1 MKSNELNGSKAVDR
15 VAIITGAGTGMG
27 FEEAKAVAARGYYT
41 IMACHHPEEAE
52 AKRQEIVH
60 NTGNVDVEVIG
71 IELADLSAVRR
82 FADEIKSRF
91 NHIDL
96 LMNNAGTIQT
106 KFRLTPDNIE
116 HTVSVNYVG
125 PYLLTRL
132 LLPLMNQGS
141 RIVNM
146 ASLTYRMGRL
156 DFPDF
161 FTKGRKGG
169 FHRIH
174 IYCNTKLAITLFT
187 FHLAKL
193 LKDRGITVNAAD
205 PWMVS
210 TNIIRMHIP
219 VVDFLADIFFRPVIY
234 TPRKGADTAIR
245 LLLDEDKAGQTGTYN
260 RSNRILDVGEKY
272 FHHRQMQELWDRTEE
287 IVRKYL

>member
-1 MKSNELNGSKAVDR
+1 MKSNELSGSKTAVR

-27 FEEAKAVAARGYYT
+27 FEEAKAVAAKGYYT
-41 IMACHHPEEAE
+41 VMACHHPAEAE
-52 AKRQEIVH
+52 EKRQEIIRE
-60 NTGNVDVEVIG
+60 TGNANVEIIG

-82 FADEIKSRF
+82 FADGIKARF
-91 NHIDL
+91 DRVDL

-106 KFRLTPDNIE
+106 GFHLTPDNIE

-132 LLPLMNQGS
+132 LLPLMGEGS

-146 ASLTYRMGRL
+146 ASLTYWMGRL
-156 DFPDF
+156 DFPEF
-161 FTKGRKGG
+161 FTRGRKRG

-187 FHLAKL
+187 FQLAKL
-193 LKDRGITVNAAD
+193 LKGRGITVNAAD